1 MALGSLLSV
10 MGALT
15 AGHAQAQTT
24 AVYGG
29 SPNHVDLPIDI
40 TASVAAVC
48 GFAAG
53 AAPSGSYDGA
63 DLVAGFSHDFLFTLN
78 CSTPLRV
85 AIVSDNGG
93 MLAPITAP
101 AGYSSLAP
109 YQVAL
114 HLAGDSV
121 SADGSCSAASLA
133 AGAVPP
139 CAFIGP
145 ASPSQGLRLGGASH
159 APGSYLRVSAPAYA
173 GSAPLVASTAYVD
186 RLTITL
192 AASL

>member
-1 MALGSLLSV
+1 MVTAIALLS
-10 MGALT
+10 GLS
-15 AGHAQAQTT
+15 AGHAGAQDT
-24 AVYGG
+24 AVYDG
-29 SPNHVDLPIDI
+29 SPSRIDLPVDI

-48 GFAAG
+48 GFAVG
-53 AAPSGSYDGA
+53 AEPSGSYDGA
-63 DLVAGFSHDFLFTLN
+63 DLKAGFSYDFPFTLN

-93 MLAPITAP
+93 MLAPVAAP
-101 AGYSSLAP
+101 TGYSRLAP
-109 YQVAL
+109 YEVAL
-114 HLAGDSV
+114 HLVGDSL

-133 AGAVPP
+133 AGAVPA

-145 ASPSQGLRLGGASH
+145 ASASQGLRLGGPSH

-173 GSAPLVASTAYVD
+173 GSAALVASTAYVD